1 MDCTIFFTPLWRDQ
15 MDKFVNVGKVTY
27 IHGATPKHST
37 MTSEMLDAAEQ
48 DMAQHRYEPPP
59 DGIPIQ
65 SMSDYKPDEPSVQQ
79 YYGTSTYAVDEIAG
93 TAPELDEFDIWGTS
107 PNPSNPRRFFID
119 WHLIA
124 VSICIL
130 LTLAML
136 CIGLVALAQVIRLSI
151 ALAPQTPST
160 TQSTK

>member
-1 MDCTIFFTPLWRDQ
+1 MPAKHLS
-15 MDKFVNVGKVTY
+15 VGKVTY
-27 IHGATPKHST
+27 IHGATPKRTT

-59 DGIPIQ
+59 QGVRIQ
-65 SMSDYKPDEPSVQQ
+65 SMSDYKPDEPSVEV
-79 YYGTSTYAVDEIAG
+79 YYGGPASGAMGNA
-93 TAPELDEFDIWGTS
+93 APFPELDEFDVWGTS
-107 PNPSNPRRFFID
+107 PNPSNPRRFPID

-136 CIGLVALAQVIRLSI
+136 CIGLVALAQVIRLSG
-151 ALAPQTPST
+151 ALTPQTPST